1 MVLAMWADN
10 LDYLDRSWVV
20 LASEESDDFVGVCVG
35 MLQFYFEM
43 VLGLLSLPS
52 SSFDFSPDRLDG
64 FQAGSGGS
72 RHGLVTAL

>member
-1 MVLAMWADN
+1 MALAMWADN

-20 LASEESDDFVGVCVG
+20 LASEESDDFVRVCVG

-64 FQAGSGGS
+64 
-72 RHGLVTAL
+72 V